1 MIDLLLT
8 IAIIILIVN
17 PPFLTDEYLSV
28 LENCCEDLVDED
40 TPFWSQ
46 YK

>member
-17 PPFLTDEYLSV
+17 PPFLTDEYLSD
-28 LENCCEDLVDED
+28 LENFCRENLIDKTYHSKEN
-40 TPFWSQ
+40 
-46 YK
+46 

>member
-1 MIDLLLT
+1 MIDLLLI
-8 IAIIILIVN
+8 IAVIILIVN

-40 TPFWSQ
+40 TPF
-46 YK
+46 

>member
-28 LENCCEDLVDED
+28 LENCYEDLVDED
-40 TPFWSQ
+40 TPF
-46 YK
+46 